1 MATIMF
7 KREKPIVA
15 DIFNVVLE
23 PLGNSR
29 QVVFFCQSKDGRRYR
44 VPKSEVVAKCA
55 SRPASKPKKEKKK
68 KRCCA

>member
-1 MATIMF
+1 MTTIMF

-29 QVVFFCQSKDGRRYR
+29 QVVFFCKDKMKNIYR

-55 SRPASKPKKEKKK
+55 SQPASKPKKDKK
-68 KRCCA
+68 KRKCCA